1 MRPLIS
7 GPTNSTQVEFNKLCK
22 LGGGVRGG
30 PVRTKV
36 CELLRSSGQ
45 DLNQYAYSETARHMA
60 EYGNTNPW
68 FVCFAIGLSWGHLAK
83 FEIEFTGTVVSLLT
97 SWNDEDLRFARRFGL
112 ERGPEPIEQS
122 LRGAHILFSRVT
134 LPSELP
140 DALERLSRA
149 QDRWL
154 TPILNPSERPPYIGS
169 WNATAMFM
177 VALFAQPALAHTLI
191 RPPPILP
198 PGGPTFRGLQLLHQ
212 AGILR
217 RAPAGSE
224 LDDADF
230 EPGAL
235 YENND
240 LLAEVRKGRSDWSLV
255 DVHSGLYMLGTRR
268 KSA

>member
-7 GPTNSTQVEFNKLCK
+7 NPSNSTQVEFNRLCE

-30 PVRTKV
+30 PARTRV

-45 DLNQYAYSETARHMA
+45 ELNHFAYSETARHITA
-60 EYGNTNPW
+60 YADANPW
-68 FVCFAIGLSWGHLAK
+68 HVCFAIGLSWGHLAK
-83 FEIEFTGTVVSLLT
+83 FEIEFTGVVVSLLRA
-97 SWNDEDLRFARRFGL
+97 WNDDDLRLARTYGL

-134 LPSELP
+134 LPSTLP
-140 DALERLSRA
+140 DTLERLSRA
-149 QDRWL
+149 QERWL

-177 VALFAQPALAHTLI
+177 AALFAQPALARTLI
-191 RPPPILP
+191 EPRPILP

-212 AGILR
+212 AGILS

-224 LDDADF
+224 LDDAAF

-235 YENND
+235 FENNA
-240 LLAEVRKGRSDWSLV
+240 LLAEVRKGRSDWSLL
-255 DVHSGLYMLGTRR
+255 DVHSGLYTLGTRR
-268 KSA
+268 KG